1 MKSKKPLLPVKNEPN
16 NTYPSTS
23 IVPITTTFIDNFSSD
38 SESVSSSGDI
48 NDALTIGGEIAGPF
62 VPWLENAKKIIG
74 EIFIIFI
81 NAQYN
86 QKTCK
91 VLVKRVNAISDVI
104 EKLNTQKKEN
114 ETEFRDQ
121 SYFNAFVR
129 FVRILKEIK
138 EFIQDVSQLKGQRK
152 YAHGSAIKDRC
163 KDLIDKFE
171 NCCSKIQFIIVICEE
186 DREKEDFYLEED
198 VIAMRKFLESIGQGA
213 TMIDEENGIKLDL
226 VFDEVSEMQ
235 KKVKKSEGDELLT
248 APQILP
254 TDLTTIGKR
263 VKRGK
268 IYKQILRHAVPV
280 ACKPVVI
287 PGNSKARKTNG
298 QLAILERL
306 HSFNNIIKFHGVAT
320 INGRQHI
327 ILDWAEHGNLKE
339 VYSKEYLEWTT
350 KLKLAHE
357 ICNGLV
363 FLQACGIYHHDIRC
377 ENILITGDAI
387 YEAKIANFY
396 LVRNIAQIS
405 QGIQNLAAI
414 IRWLA
419 PEKMPKGNSPIKEPY
434 TFKCEIFSFGML
446 LWELAFQK
454 FPYKS
459 MQMQEI
465 IEHVLD
471 GKREELDFGFGDSSE
486 IIMIF
491 RGVIEACWKH
501 EPLQRPVIKD
511 LFQIFSESRPHS
523 QIIEHVLDGKREELD
538 FGFGD
543 SSEIIMI
550 FRGVIEACWKHE
562 PLQRPVIKDL
572 FQIFSESRP
581 HSRKYGGY
589 IKTDFEEQPE
599 IEYKLVEHGNENS
612 GLLVQSLSLKPIPS
626 LDEGI
631 AAHKRNEH
639 EKAWECFEIH
649 AQLDDPKAKY
659 WMGYYLWEGFYK
671 QKDLERAKELFK
683 TAADAGIADAQ
694 LRYSFALSLKYLVKA
709 ADSGNPTALFNIADI
724 HIKGKF
730 GLEQNAKKGLQYLRL
745 AALKGQPKAI
755 EALKN
760 DLSSISDS

>member
-1 MKSKKPLLPVKNEPN
+1 MC
-16 NTYPSTS
+16 
-23 IVPITTTFIDNFSSD
+23 FSS
-38 SESVSSSGDI
+38 SNDI
-48 NDALTIGGEIAGPF
+48 NGTLALTIGGEIAGPF
-62 VPWLENAKKIIG
+62 VPWLEAAKKIIG
-74 EIFIIFI
+74 EITKIFR

-104 EKLNTQKKEN
+104 EKLNKQKEEN
-114 ETEFRDQ
+114 EKFRDQ
-121 SYFNAFVR
+121 SYYNAFVR

-163 KDLIDKFE
+163 KDLIEEFE
-171 NCCSKIQFIIVICEE
+171 DCCSSIQFIIVISQE
-186 DREKEDFYLEED
+186 DREKEDVYLEED

-213 TMIDEENGIKLDL
+213 TIIDEENGIKLDL

-235 KKVKKSEGDELLT
+235 KKVKKSENDELLT

-254 TDLTTIGKR
+254 TDLTTIGRK
-263 VKRGK
+263 VERGK
-268 IYKQILRHAVPV
+268 IYKQILRQAVPV

-287 PGNSKARKTNG
+287 PDNSKARKIKG

-306 HSFNNIIKFHGVAT
+306 HSSNNIIKFHGVAT

-339 VYSKEYLEWTT
+339 VYSREFLDWTI

-363 FLQACGIYHHDIRC
+363 FLQACDIYHHDIRC
-377 ENILITGDAI
+377 ENILITGDTI

-396 LVRNIAQIS
+396 LSRDIAQIS
-405 QGIQNLAAI
+405 HGIQNLAGI

-465 IEHVLD
+465 TEHVLA
-471 GKREELDFGFGDSSE
+471 GKREELDFSSTDSSE

-491 RGVIEACWKH
+491 RGVIEA
-501 EPLQRPVIKD
+501 LIKD
-511 LFQIFSESRPHS
+511 LFRIFSESRP
-523 QIIEHVLDGKREELD
+523 
-538 FGFGD
+538 
-543 SSEIIMI
+543 
-550 FRGVIEACWKHE
+550 
-562 PLQRPVIKDL
+562 
-572 FQIFSESRP
+572 
-581 HSRKYGGY
+581 
-589 IKTDFEEQPE
+589 DFEEQPE
-599 IEYKLVEHGNENS
+599 IEYKLLEPDDTENND
-612 GLLVQSLSLKPIPS
+612 LLVQSLSLKPIPS

-671 QKDLERAKELFK
+671 QKDPERAKELFK
-683 TAADAGIADAQ
+683 AAADAGVADAQ
-694 LRYSFALSLKYLVKA
+694 LRYAFAVSKDNFSEFLKYLVKA

-724 HIKGKF
+724 HIKGRIGIDK
-730 GLEQNAKKGLQYLRL
+730 NAKKGLQYLRL

-755 EALKN
+755 EALKKY
-760 DLSSISDS
+760 DLSSIQAPINGTPEDYIKYLFGRQSRAKTNHRKYL

>member
-1 MKSKKPLLPVKNEPN
+1 MCFCSPKRKPKEKKENIPMKNET
-16 NTYPSTS
+16 NTYPSVSPTT
-23 IVPITTTFIDNFSSD
+23 PITPIPPITPTTPKTPNIQFTTTNTVDLDFSD
-38 SESVSSSGDI
+38 SESMSSSSDI
-48 NDALTIGGEIAGPF
+48 NGALTIGGEIAGPF
-62 VPWLENAKKIIG
+62 VPWLENAKKIIE
-74 EIFIIFI
+74 EITKIFG

-104 EKLNTQKKEN
+104 EKLNTQKEEN
-114 ETEFRDQ
+114 EKKFRDQ

-163 KDLIDKFE
+163 KDLINKF
-171 NCCSKIQFIIVICEE
+171 NDCCLDIQFIIVITKE
-186 DREKEDFYLEED
+186 DREKEDVYLEED

-213 TMIDEENGIKLDL
+213 TIRDEENGIKLDL

-263 VKRGK
+263 VERGK
-268 IYKQILRHAVPV
+268 IYKQMLRHAVPV

-287 PGNSKARKTNG
+287 PDNSKARKING

-306 HSFNNIIKFHGVAT
+306 HSSNNIIKFHGVAT

-339 VYSKEYLEWTT
+339 VYSEEHLEWTT

-377 ENILITGDAI
+377 ENILITGDTI

-396 LVRNIAQIS
+396 LSRDIAQIS
-405 QGIQNLAAI
+405 HGIQNLAGI

-465 IEHVLD
+465 TEHVLA
-471 GKREELDFGFGDSSE
+471 GKREELDFGSS
-486 IIMIF
+486 
-491 RGVIEACWKH
+491 
-501 EPLQRPVIKD
+501 
-511 LFQIFSESRPHS
+511 
-523 QIIEHVLDGKREELD
+523 
-538 FGFGD
+538 D

-581 HSRKYGGY
+581 HSRKYSGY

-649 AQLDDPKAKY
+649 DQLDDPKAKY

-671 QKDLERAKELFK
+671 QKDPERAKELFK
-683 TAADAGIADAQ
+683 AAADAGVADAQ
-694 LRYSFALSLKYLVKA
+694 LRYAFAVSKDNFSEFLKYLVKA

-724 HIKGKF
+724 HIKGRIGIDK
-730 GLEQNAKKGLQYLRL
+730 NTKKGLQYLRL

-755 EALKN
+755 EALKKY
-760 DLSSISDS
+760 DSSSIRDSS